1 PESTRFDLTTPEGRW
16 ADLHLVLAGEHQA
29 RNAASAAAAALWLR
43 AEGTVAFTD
52 DQLRAGLGSAWI
64 AGRLQVVQE
73 RPLLILDAAHSPDRA
88 AALAQT
94 IRALYTP
101 VLERGRLIL
110 VIGCSR
116 GHEPETVVRE
126 LAPLATEIIVTRSR
140 HPAAVPAEELA
151 EAARASGKPVRI
163 IEPVAAAVETAL
175 AGAGTDDLVL
185 VTGSLFA
192 IAEVAP
198 KL

>member
-1 PESTRFDLTTPEGRW
+1 
-16 ADLHLVLAGEHQA
+16 
-29 RNAASAAAAALWLR
+29 
-43 AEGTVAFTD
+43 
-52 DQLRAGLGSAWI
+52 
-64 AGRLQVVQE
+64 VQE

-101 VLERGRLIL
+101 VLKRGRLIL

-175 AGAGTDDLVL
+175 AAAGTDDLVL